1 MQLGVGCILHVDHLR
16 EQREGEGG
24 LLLVRVVEGRFK
36 LALRIADAQIF
47 GNRVVPVDVHEHAG
61 HLILSCKLVNGG
73 RDHIF
78 LTMAVEQDDLAV
90 TRIPEA
96 CQNLCDVIAEGIL
109 IDGDRAGH
117 AHVVVGMRAE
127 PDRLGNGAAGL
138 LCNLLRHARDK
149 EGVLAVAGMRT
160 VALGRADRKNENIV
174 LLQALFALLHG
185 HVLKIDR
192 FLRVHVACDFNFLRV
207 GNLPFAHDC
216 FLLFSIVFFC
226 SLTLYLLR

>member
-1 MQLGVGCILHVDHLR
+1 M
-16 EQREGEGG
+16 
-24 LLLVRVVEGRFK
+24 
-36 LALRIADAQIF
+36 
-47 GNRVVPVDVHEHAG
+47 
-61 HLILSCKLVNGG
+61 SS
-73 RDHIF
+73 
-78 LTMAVEQDDLAV
+78 
-90 TRIPEA
+90 
-96 CQNLCDVIAEGIL
+96 IL
-109 IDGDRAGH
+109 IDGDCAGH

-160 VALGRADRKNENIV
+160 VALGRADRKNKNIV

-207 GNLPFAHDC
+207 L
-216 FLLFSIVFFC
+216 SIVVLQIQIVFYVLNKFAPQNM
-226 SLTLYLLR
+226 LYLHNIILCYIFSQ